1 MHIASNG
8 LQLIPLPSISL
19 SSISITLCQ
28 AQFKNIK
35 WKISEIGNLCFKLG
49 IYIFQEFS
57 R

>member
-8 LQLIPLPSISL
+8 LQWIPLPSISL